1 MQNPI
6 QSKVTPQ
13 FSLPSNLESTL
24 QVPDIPNVNMSETL
38 INIQYQH
45 QSRSNL
51 MGLTTMRIEFPF
63 W

>member
-24 QVPDIPNVNMSETL
+24 QVPDIPNVNMSRNFNKHTVSAPKSLKFDGTDNNED
-38 INIQYQH
+38 
-45 QSRSNL
+45 
-51 MGLTTMRIEFPF
+51 
-63 W
+63 